1 MGRTRDHFKKVTD
14 IKGTFH
20 AKKGMIKDRNCKDL
34 IEEIKKRWQEY
45 TEKGKESE
53 VSHLCLTLCDPMDC
67 NLPGFPAH
75 GIFQARELE
84 CIAIL
89 VSRDLPNPGIEAG
102 SPSLQTDALPFEP
115 PGKQ

>member
-1 MGRTRDHFKKVTD
+1 MQSSREQQGQKKAFFNEQCNEVEKNNILGKTKDHFKKVRD

-53 VSHLCLTLCDPMDC
+53 VSQSCLTLCDPMG
-67 NLPGFPAH
+67 L
-75 GIFQARELE
+75 
-84 CIAIL
+84 
-89 VSRDLPNPGIEAG
+89 
-102 SPSLQTDALPFEP
+102 
-115 PGKQ
+115 